1 MYYLKALE
9 GHCTISLQIRLLMLC
24 ILTAPRGTHI
34 LLFLS
39 STGLLSQLFYIRVS
53 TKAVRMSQQCRSNVQ
68 GVGILTD
75 LKTTL

>member
-9 GHCTISLQIRLLMLC
+9 DHCTISLQIRLLMLC
-24 ILTAPRGTHI
+24 ILTAPRVTHI

-39 STGLLSQLFYIRVS
+39 STDLLSQLFYIRVS
-53 TKAVRMSQQCRSNVQ
+53 TKAVRMSQQRRSSVR

-75 LKTTL
+75 LKATL